1 MNVLLVIQLTVYILA
16 LVLAL
21 CISVPVI
28 IHQQDFKSVLLLQD
42 IKEILYNFFY
52 YYSGHCLLFSRGQWR
67 ETDGNN
73 LLGKKM
79 LRYEKL
85 KSIDDFNRSICHQ
98 LGIQGLLY
106 FCDIK
111 RRHESV
117 GLLRS
122 NPPPRTFPSSRSRFF
137 FPRFV
142 FFLLQNS
149 IFSLFKSIVL

>member
-1 MNVLLVIQLTVYILA
+1 MNFLLVIQLTVYILA

-21 CISVPVI
+21 GISVPVI

-52 YYSGHCLLFSRGQWR
+52 YCSGQCFLFSRGQWR

-73 LLGKKM
+73 LLGEKK
-79 LRYEKL
+79 LTNEKF
-85 KSIDDFNRSICHQ
+85 KSNDDFNRSIFHQ
-98 LGIQGLLY
+98 LGIQGLLH
-106 FCDIK
+106 FCDIM

-117 GLLRS
+117 GLRS

-142 FFLLQNS
+142 FFLLKNS
-149 IFSLFKSIVL
+149 IFSLLKSIVL